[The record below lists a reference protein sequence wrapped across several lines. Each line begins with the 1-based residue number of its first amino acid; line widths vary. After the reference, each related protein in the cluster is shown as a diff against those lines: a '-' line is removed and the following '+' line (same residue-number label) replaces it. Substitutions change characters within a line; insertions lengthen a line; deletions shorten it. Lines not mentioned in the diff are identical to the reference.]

1 MNKLPTGIINIE
13 GERDLVRDRN
23 SKALLNTNNESL
35 KAYKIKRNA
44 NLKIIEYENDI
55 NTLKT
60 EIVEIRKTLEILVHS
75 LSTFSSTS
83 HPFFF
88 NLALEP
94 LIMLF
99 IRIFITA
106 KLK

>member
-1 MNKLPTGIINIE
+1 MSNIPTGIINIE

-23 SKALLNTNNESL
+23 SKALLNTNLESL

-60 EIVEIRKTLEILVHS
+60 EIVEIRNMIEILV
-75 LSTFSSTS
+75 
-83 HPFFF
+83 
-88 NLALEP
+88 NK
-94 LIMLF
+94 
-99 IRIFITA
+99 IT
-106 KLK
+106 

>member
-1 MNKLPTGIINIE
+1 MNTLPTGLINIE

-44 NLKIIEYENDI
+44 NNKILEYENDI

-60 EIVEIRKTLEILVHS
+60 EIVEIRKTLEILV
-75 LSTFSSTS
+75 
-83 HPFFF
+83 
-88 NLALEP
+88 NK
-94 LIMLF
+94 
-99 IRIFITA
+99 IT
-106 KLK
+106 

>member
-1 MNKLPTGIINIE
+1 MRTNIPTGIINIE

-60 EIVEIRKTLEILVHS
+60 EIVEIRKTLEVLV
-75 LSTFSSTS
+75 
-83 HPFFF
+83 
-88 NLALEP
+88 NK
-94 LIMLF
+94 I
-99 IRIFITA
+99 
-106 KLK
+106 K

>member
-1 MNKLPTGIINIE
+1 MNKIPTGIINIE

-60 EIVEIRKTLEILVHS
+60 EIVEIRKTLEILV
-75 LSTFSSTS
+75 
-83 HPFFF
+83 
-88 NLALEP
+88 NK
-94 LIMLF
+94 
-99 IRIFITA
+99 IT
-106 KLK
+106 

>member
-1 MNKLPTGIINIE
+1 MNKIPTGIINIE
-13 GERDLVRDRN
+13 GEKDLVRDRN

-60 EIVEIRKTLEILVHS
+60 EIVEIRKTLEILYIQKH
-75 LSTFSSTS
+75 
-83 HPFFF
+83 H
-88 NLALEP
+88 
-94 LIMLF
+94 LILTICF
-99 IRIFITA
+99 YVNQ
-106 KLK
+106 KKY

>member
-60 EIVEIRKTLEILVHS
+60 EIVEIRKTLEILVKKF
-75 LSTFSSTS
+75 T
-83 HPFFF
+83 
-88 NLALEP
+88 
-94 LIMLF
+94 
-99 IRIFITA
+99 
-106 KLK
+106 

>member
-60 EIVEIRKTLEILVHS
+60 EIVEIRKTLEILV
-75 LSTFSSTS
+75 
-83 HPFFF
+83 
-88 NLALEP
+88 NK
-94 LIMLF
+94 I
-99 IRIFITA
+99 
-106 KLK
+106 K

>member
-1 MNKLPTGIINIE
+1 MTNLPNVLINIE

-44 NLKIIEYENDI
+44 NLKILEYENDI

-60 EIVEIRKTLEILVHS
+60 EIVEIRKTLEILV
-75 LSTFSSTS
+75 
-83 HPFFF
+83 
-88 NLALEP
+88 NK
-94 LIMLF
+94 
-99 IRIFITA
+99 IT
-106 KLK
+106 

>member
-35 KAYKIKRNA
+35 KANKIKRNA

-55 NTLKT
+55 NTLKKDVT
-60 EIVEIRKTLEILVHS
+60 EIRT
-75 LSTFSSTS
+75 
-83 HPFFF
+83 
-88 NLALEP
+88 ALE
-94 LIMLF
+94 LLVK
-99 IRIFITA
+99 
-106 KLK
+106 KLT

>member
-35 KAYKIKRNA
+35 IAYKIKRNA

-60 EIVEIRKTLEILVHS
+60 EIVEIRKTLEILV
-75 LSTFSSTS
+75 
-83 HPFFF
+83 
-88 NLALEP
+88 NK
-94 LIMLF
+94 
-99 IRIFITA
+99 IT
-106 KLK
+106 

>member
-1 MNKLPTGIINIE
+1 MTNLPNGLINIE

-44 NLKIIEYENDI
+44 NLKILEYENDI

-60 EIVEIRKTLEILVHS
+60 EIVEIRKTLEIVV
-75 LSTFSSTS
+75 
-83 HPFFF
+83 
-88 NLALEP
+88 NK
-94 LIMLF
+94 
-99 IRIFITA
+99 IT
-106 KLK
+106 

>member
-55 NTLKT
+55 NTLKKDVT
-60 EIVEIRKTLEILVHS
+60 EIRT
-75 LSTFSSTS
+75 
-83 HPFFF
+83 
-88 NLALEP
+88 ALET
-94 LIMLF
+94 LVN
-99 IRIFITA
+99 
-106 KLK
+106 KLT

>member
-1 MNKLPTGIINIE
+1 MRNNIPTGIINIE

-44 NLKIIEYENDI
+44 NLKILEYENDI

-60 EIVEIRKTLEILVHS
+60 EIVEIRNMIEILV
-75 LSTFSSTS
+75 
-83 HPFFF
+83 
-88 NLALEP
+88 NK
-94 LIMLF
+94 
-99 IRIFITA
+99 IT
-106 KLK
+106 

>member
-1 MNKLPTGIINIE
+1 MNKLPTGFINIE

-60 EIVEIRKTLEILVHS
+60 ELVEIKKTLEILV
-75 LSTFSSTS
+75 
-83 HPFFF
+83 
-88 NLALEP
+88 NK
-94 LIMLF
+94 
-99 IRIFITA
+99 IT
-106 KLK
+106 

>member
-1 MNKLPTGIINIE
+1 MNTLPTGLINIE

-44 NLKIIEYENDI
+44 NNKILEYENDI

-60 EIVEIRKTLEILVHS
+60 ELVEIRHTLELLV
-75 LSTFSSTS
+75 
-83 HPFFF
+83 
-88 NLALEP
+88 NK
-94 LIMLF
+94 
-99 IRIFITA
+99 IT
-106 KLK
+106 

>member
-1 MNKLPTGIINIE
+1 MNTLPNGLINIE

-44 NLKIIEYENDI
+44 NNKILEYENDI

-60 EIVEIRKTLEILVHS
+60 EIVEIRKTLELLV
-75 LSTFSSTS
+75 
-83 HPFFF
+83 
-88 NLALEP
+88 NK
-94 LIMLF
+94 
-99 IRIFITA
+99 IR
-106 KLK
+106 

>member
-60 EIVEIRKTLEILVHS
+60 EIVEIRKTLEVLV
-75 LSTFSSTS
+75 
-83 HPFFF
+83 
-88 NLALEP
+88 NK
-94 LIMLF
+94 I
-99 IRIFITA
+99 
-106 KLK
+106 K

>member
-1 MNKLPTGIINIE
+1 MRNNIPTGIINIE

-44 NLKIIEYENDI
+44 NIKIIEYENDI

-60 EIVEIRKTLEILVHS
+60 EIVEIRKTLEVLV
-75 LSTFSSTS
+75 
-83 HPFFF
+83 
-88 NLALEP
+88 NK
-94 LIMLF
+94 I
-99 IRIFITA
+99 
-106 KLK
+106 K